1 MIVIEIHLPLSAV
14 ANASGSYHF
23 VLLGYCELMNRIGD
37 YRTID
42 WVHDSVKEQFRKKA
56 LRSMTG
62 FRGFIVNM
70 FDSMEGWIIVGIIG
84 TPLTDRLRTYCSGFI
99 TALIAYC
106 IDVSESVLFD
116 WKQGYCTTNWRLDEN
131 FCCWKIERCS

>member
-1 MIVIEIHLPLSAV
+1 VCFSQRRMIMIVIEIHLPLSAV
-14 ANASGSYHF
+14 ANASGIYHF
-23 VLLGYCELMNRIGD
+23 VLLGYCELMSRIGD

-84 TPLTDRLRTYCSGFI
+84 TTHLQIEDLLLRLYHSI
-99 TALIAYC
+99 DC
-106 IDVSESVLFD
+106 ILH
-116 WKQGYCTTNWRLDEN
+116 
-131 FCCWKIERCS
+131 